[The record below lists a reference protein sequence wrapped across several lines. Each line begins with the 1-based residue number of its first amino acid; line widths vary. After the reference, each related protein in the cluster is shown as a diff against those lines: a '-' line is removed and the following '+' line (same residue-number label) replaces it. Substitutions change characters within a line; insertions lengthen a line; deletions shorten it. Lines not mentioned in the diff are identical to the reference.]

1 MIVKYIRRTVQT
13 TTYTYTINENG
24 IEYHFT
30 DVCEGAPT
38 LYALTKKLH
47 RDHDN
52 KETGRVVT
60 LVNIEAIEENRYEMS
75 VKDFIENAVLVEH
88 IK

>member
-1 MIVKYIRRTVQT
+1 MIMKYIRRTVQT
-13 TTYTYTINENG
+13 TTYTYTVNENG
-24 IEYHFT
+24 VDYHFT
-30 DVCEGAPT
+30 DVCEGALS

-52 KETGRVVT
+52 KETGRIVT
-60 LVNIEAIEENRYEMS
+60 LVNIESIEENRYEMS
-75 VKDFIENAVLVEH
+75 IKDFIENAELVDR

>member
-60 LVNIEAIEENRYEMS
+60 FVNIESTEENRYEMS
-75 VKDFIENAVLVEH
+75 VKDFIENAELVDQ

>member
-1 MIVKYIRRTVQT
+1 MIVKYIRRTIQT
-13 TTYTYTINENG
+13 TTYTYTVNENG
-24 IEYHFT
+24 VDYHFT

-52 KETGRVVT
+52 KETGCVVT
-60 LVNIEAIEENRYEMS
+60 FVNIESIEENRYEMS
-75 VKDFIENAVLVEH
+75 VKDFIENAELVDH

>member
-1 MIVKYIRRTVQT
+1 MIMQYIRRTIQT
-13 TTYTYTINENG
+13 TTYTYTVNENG
-24 IEYHFT
+24 VDYHFT

-52 KETGRVVT
+52 KEGERIVT
-60 LVNIEAIEENRYEMS
+60 LVNIESIEENRYEMS
-75 VKDFIENAVLVEH
+75 VKDFIENAELVDH

>member
-1 MIVKYIRRTVQT
+1 MIMRYIRRTVQT
-13 TTYTYTINENG
+13 TTYTYTVNENG
-24 IEYHFT
+24 VDYHFT

-52 KETGRVVT
+52 KETGRIVT
-60 LVNIEAIEENRYEMS
+60 LVNIESIEENRYEMS
-75 VKDFIENAVLVEH
+75 VNDFIENAELVAH

>member
-1 MIVKYIRRTVQT
+1 MIMKYIRRTVQT
-13 TTYTYTINENG
+13 TTYTYTVNENG
-24 IEYHFT
+24 VDYQFT

-52 KETGRVVT
+52 KETGRIVT
-60 LVNIEAIEENRYEMS
+60 LVNIEAIEEDRYEMS
-75 VKDFIENAVLVEH
+75 VKDFIENAELIDH

>member
-38 LYALTKKLH
+38 LYALAKKLH

-52 KETGRVVT
+52 KEKGRVVT
-60 LVNIEAIEENRYEMS
+60 FVNIESIEENRYEMTD
-75 VKDFIENAVLVEH
+75 KAFIENAELVDR

>member
-1 MIVKYIRRTVQT
+1 MKYIRRTVQI
-13 TTYTYTINENG
+13 TTYTYTVNENG
-24 IEYHFT
+24 VDYHFT
-30 DVCEGAPT
+30 DVCEGALT

-52 KETGRVVT
+52 KETGRIVT
-60 LVNIEAIEENRYEMS
+60 LVNIESIEEKRYEMS
-75 VKDFIENAVLVEH
+75 VKDFIENAELVDH

>member
-1 MIVKYIRRTVQT
+1 MIMKYIRRTVQT
-13 TTYTYTINENG
+13 TTYTYTVTENG
-24 IEYHFT
+24 VDYRCT

-52 KETGRVVT
+52 KETGRIVT
-60 LVNIEAIEENRYEMS
+60 LVNIESIEENRYEMS
-75 VKDFIENAVLVEH
+75 VKDFIENA
-88 IK
+88 

>member
-1 MIVKYIRRTVQT
+1 MIMRYIHRTVQT
-13 TTYTYTINENG
+13 TTYTYTVNENG
-24 IEYHFT
+24 VDYHFT
-30 DVCEGAPT
+30 DVCKGAPT

-52 KETGRVVT
+52 KETGRIVT
-60 LVNIEAIEENRYEMS
+60 LVNIESIEENRYKMS
-75 VKDFIENAVLVEH
+75 VNDFIENAELVDH

>member
-1 MIVKYIRRTVQT
+1 MIIKYIRRTVQT
-13 TTYTYTINENG
+13 TTYTYTVNENG
-24 IEYHFT
+24 VDYHFT
-30 DVCEGAPT
+30 DVCEGALS

-52 KETGRVVT
+52 KETGRIVT
-60 LVNIEAIEENRYEMS
+60 LVNIESIEENRYEMS
-75 VKDFIENAVLVEH
+75 VKDFIENAELVDH

>member
-1 MIVKYIRRTVQT
+1 MKYIRRSIQT
-13 TTYTYTINENG
+13 TTYTYTVNENG
-24 IEYHFT
+24 IDYHFT
-30 DVCEGAPT
+30 DMCEGAPT

-47 RDHDN
+47 RDHDS

-60 LVNIEAIEENRYEMS
+60 FVNIESIEENRYEMS
-75 VKDFIENAVLVEH
+75 VNDFIAHAELVEH

>member
-1 MIVKYIRRTVQT
+1 MIMKYIRRTVQT
-13 TTYTYTINENG
+13 TRYTYTVNENG
-24 IEYHFT
+24 VDYHFT
-30 DVCEGAPT
+30 DVCEGALT

-52 KETGRVVT
+52 KETGRIVT
-60 LVNIEAIEENRYEMS
+60 LVNIESIEENRYEMS
-75 VKDFIENAVLVEH
+75 VKDFIENAELVNP

>member
-30 DVCEGAPT
+30 DVCEGAPA
-38 LYALTKKLH
+38 LYVLAKKLH

-52 KETGRVVT
+52 KEKGRVVT
-60 LVNIEAIEENRYEMS
+60 FVNIESIEENRYEMS
-75 VKDFIENAVLVEH
+75 VKDFIDNAELVDR

>member
-1 MIVKYIRRTVQT
+1 MIMKYIRRIVQT
-13 TTYTYTINENG
+13 TTYTYTVNENG
-24 IEYHFT
+24 VDYHFT
-30 DVCEGAPT
+30 DVCEGALT

-60 LVNIEAIEENRYEMS
+60 LVNIESIEENRYEMS
-75 VKDFIENAVLVEH
+75 VKDFIENAELVDH

>member
-1 MIVKYIRRTVQT
+1 MIMRYIRRTVQT
-13 TTYTYTINENG
+13 TTYTYTVNENG
-24 IEYHFT
+24 VDYHFT

-47 RDHDN
+47 RNHDN
-52 KETGRVVT
+52 KETGRIVT
-60 LVNIEAIEENRYEMS
+60 NVNIESIEENRYEMS
-75 VKDFIENAVLVEH
+75 VGDFIENAELVDH

>member
-1 MIVKYIRRTVQT
+1 MIMKYIRRTIQT
-13 TTYTYTINENG
+13 TTYTYTVNENG
-24 IEYHFT
+24 VDYNFT

-47 RDHDN
+47 REHDN

-60 LVNIEAIEENRYEMS
+60 LVNIESIEENRYEMS
-75 VKDFIENAVLVEH
+75 FKDFIENAELVDS

>member
-1 MIVKYIRRTVQT
+1 MKYIRRSIQT
-13 TTYTYTINENG
+13 TTYTYTVNENG
-24 IEYHFT
+24 VDYHFT
-30 DVCEGAPT
+30 DVCEGALT

-47 RDHDN
+47 RDHDS

-60 LVNIEAIEENRYEMS
+60 LVNIESIEENRYEMS
-75 VKDFIENAVLVEH
+75 VKDFIENAELVDH

>member
-1 MIVKYIRRTVQT
+1 MIMKYIRRTVQT
-13 TTYTYTINENG
+13 TTYTYTVNDNG
-24 IEYHFT
+24 VDYHFT
-30 DVCEGAPT
+30 DVCEGALT

-60 LVNIEAIEENRYEMS
+60 FVNIESIEENRYEMS
-75 VKDFIENAVLVEH
+75 VKDFIENAELVDH

>member
-1 MIVKYIRRTVQT
+1 MIMKYIRRTVQT
-13 TTYTYTINENG
+13 TTYTYTVNENG
-24 IEYHFT
+24 VDHHFI

-52 KETGRVVT
+52 KETGRIVT
-60 LVNIEAIEENRYEMS
+60 LVNIEDIEENRYEMS
-75 VKDFIENAVLVEH
+75 VKDFIENAELVAH

>member
-30 DVCEGAPT
+30 DVREGAPT

-60 LVNIEAIEENRYEMS
+60 FVNIESIEENRYEMS
-75 VKDFIENAVLVEH
+75 VKDFIENAELVDH

>member
-1 MIVKYIRRTVQT
+1 MIMKYIRRTVQT
-13 TTYTYTINENG
+13 TTYTYTVNENG
-24 IEYHFT
+24 VDYHFT
-30 DVCEGAPT
+30 DVCEGALT

-52 KETGRVVT
+52 KETGRIVT
-60 LVNIEAIEENRYEMS
+60 LVNIESIEENRYEMS
-75 VKDFIENAVLVEH
+75 VKDFIENAERVDH

>member
-1 MIVKYIRRTVQT
+1 MKYIRRIVQI
-13 TTYTYTINENG
+13 TTYTYTVNENG
-24 IEYHFT
+24 VDYHFT

-52 KETGRVVT
+52 KETGRIVT

-75 VKDFIENAVLVEH
+75 VKDFIENAELVDH

>member
-60 LVNIEAIEENRYEMS
+60 FVNIESIEENRYGMS
-75 VKDFIENAVLVEH
+75 VKDFIENAELVDH

>member
-1 MIVKYIRRTVQT
+1 MKYIRRTVQT
-13 TTYTYTINENG
+13 TTYTYTVNENG
-24 IEYHFT
+24 IDHHFT

-47 RDHDN
+47 REHDN
-52 KETGRVVT
+52 KENGRVVT
-60 LVNIEAIEENRYEMS
+60 LVNIVSIEENRYEMS
-75 VKDFIENAVLVEH
+75 VKLFIQNAELVEH

>member
-1 MIVKYIRRTVQT
+1 MIMKYIRRTVQT
-13 TTYTYTINENG
+13 TTYTYTVNENG
-24 IEYHFT
+24 VDYHFT
-30 DVCEGAPT
+30 DVREGAPT

-60 LVNIEAIEENRYEMS
+60 LVNIVSIEENRYEMS
-75 VKDFIENAVLVEH
+75 VKDFIENAELVEH

>member
-1 MIVKYIRRTVQT
+1 MIMKYIRRTVQT
-13 TTYTYTINENG
+13 TTYTYTVNENG
-24 IEYHFT
+24 VDYHFT

-60 LVNIEAIEENRYEMS
+60 LVNIESIEENRYEMS
-75 VKDFIENAVLVEH
+75 VKDFIENAELVEH

>member
-47 RDHDN
+47 RDHNN
-52 KETGRVVT
+52 KEKGRVVT
-60 LVNIEAIEENRYEMS
+60 FVNIESIEENRYEMS
-75 VKDFIENAVLVEH
+75 VKDFIENAELVDR

>member
-30 DVCEGAPT
+30 DVCEGALT

-60 LVNIEAIEENRYEMS
+60 FVNIESIEENRYEMS
-75 VKDFIENAVLVEH
+75 VKDFIENAELVDH

>member
-13 TTYTYTINENG
+13 TTYTYTVNENG
-24 IEYHFT
+24 VDYHFT
-30 DVCEGAPT
+30 DVCEGALT

-47 RDHDN
+47 REHDN
-52 KETGRVVT
+52 KEAGRIVT

-75 VKDFIENAVLVEH
+75 VKDFIENAELVDH

>member
-1 MIVKYIRRTVQT
+1 MIMKYIRRTVQT
-13 TTYTYTINENG
+13 TTYTYTVNENG
-24 IEYHFT
+24 VDYHFT
-30 DVCEGAPT
+30 DVCEGALT
-38 LYALTKKLH
+38 LYALSKKLH

-52 KETGRVVT
+52 KETGRIVT

-75 VKDFIENAVLVEH
+75 VKDFIENAELVDH